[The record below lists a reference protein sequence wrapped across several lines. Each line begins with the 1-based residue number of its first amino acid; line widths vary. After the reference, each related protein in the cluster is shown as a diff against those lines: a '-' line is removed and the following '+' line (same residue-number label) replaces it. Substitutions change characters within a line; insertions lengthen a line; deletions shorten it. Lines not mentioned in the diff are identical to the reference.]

1 MLRKCLDLNTR
12 LSHWQRSMASR
23 VIPHLAHDGAS
34 EFHKRILQSL
44 LSPGLRVLDVGG
56 GKHPAI
62 SLQAKR
68 DLGLHIVGLDISD
81 TELVQAPAGAYDH
94 IVVGDVATV
103 DIPGQYDL
111 IFSRSV
117 IEHVQDP
124 ASAIENLSRVL
135 APGGTMAHF
144 MPCRNA
150 PFAIINRFLGNQ
162 VARQVLFTLF
172 PDKRHDSGF
181 QAFYNHCT
189 PTELAALIAGQGLE
203 VVKVI
208 PYYKSDYAAF
218 FAPFY
223 TIEMLRQALMCY
235 LDWENYAE
243 TFSIVVRNPAAAAA
257 GSVYSRRDAAA

>member
-1 MLRKCLDLNTR
+1 MR
-12 LSHWQRSMASR
+12 LSRWQRSMASR
-23 VIPHLAHDGAS
+23 AIPHLARDGAS
-34 EFHKRILQSL
+34 EFRKGVLHSL

-62 SLQAKR
+62 SPQTKR

-81 TELVQAPAGAYDH
+81 VELVQAPAGSYDH

-103 DIPGQYDL
+103 SIPGQYDL

-150 PFAIINRFLGNQ
+150 PFAIINRLLGNQ

-189 PTELAALIAGQGLE
+189 PSELAALIAGRGLD
-203 VVKVI
+203 VVQVI

-223 TIEMLRQALMCY
+223 TVEMLRQAFMCY
-235 LDWENYAE
+235 LSLEDYAE
-243 TFSIVVRNPAAAAA
+243 TFSIVVRNSRAPAAMAGTTA
-257 GSVYSRRDAAA
+257 GSGYDTAA

>member
-1 MLRKCLDLNTR
+1 MSTVLRQYLSWNSR
-12 LSHWQRSMASR
+12 LSRWQRCMASR
-23 VIPHLAHDGAS
+23 VIPQLAHDGAR
-34 EFHKRILQSL
+34 EFRERVLQSL

-62 SLQAKR
+62 SLQTKQE
-68 DLGLHIVGLDISD
+68 LGLHIVGLDISD

-103 DIPGQYDL
+103 NIPGQYDL

-150 PFAIINRFLGNQ
+150 PFAIINRALGNQ
-162 VARQVLFTLF
+162 VARQLLFALF
-172 PDKRHDSGF
+172 PDKRNDSGF
-181 QAFYNHCT
+181 QAFYNYCT
-189 PTELAALIAGQGLE
+189 PSELADLIGGRGLE
-203 VVKVI
+203 VVRVI

-223 TIEMLRQALMCY
+223 TVEMLRQALMCY
-235 LDWENYAE
+235 FNLEDLSE
-243 TFSIVVRNPAAAAA
+243 TFSIVARTPQSRAA
-257 GSVYSRRDAAA
+257 

>member
-1 MLRKCLDLNTR
+1 MSNLLRRYLDLNTR
-12 LSHWQRSMASR
+12 LSWWQRSMAAR
-23 VIPHLAHDGAS
+23 VIPHLADDGAR
-34 EFHKRILQSL
+34 EFRERVLWSL
-44 LSPGLRVLDVGG
+44 IKPGFRVLDVGG

-62 SLQAKR
+62 SLGMKR
-68 DLGLHIVGLDISD
+68 DFGLHIVGLDVSD
-81 TELVQAPAGAYDH
+81 TELLQAPAGAYDQ

-103 DIPGQYDL
+103 KIPGEYDL

-117 IEHVQDP
+117 IEHVEDP

-135 APGGTMAHF
+135 APRGTMAHF

-150 PFAIINRFLGNQ
+150 PFAIINRILGNQ
-162 VARQVLFTLF
+162 LARRVLFTLF
-172 PDKRHDSGF
+172 PDKRDDSGF

-189 PTELAALIAGQGLE
+189 PSELADLIGKRGLE

-223 TIEMLRQALMCY
+223 TIEMVRQALMCY
-235 LDWENYAE
+235 FDLENHAE
-243 TFSIVVRNPAAAAA
+243 TFSIVARTRQSRAA
-257 GSVYSRRDAAA
+257 